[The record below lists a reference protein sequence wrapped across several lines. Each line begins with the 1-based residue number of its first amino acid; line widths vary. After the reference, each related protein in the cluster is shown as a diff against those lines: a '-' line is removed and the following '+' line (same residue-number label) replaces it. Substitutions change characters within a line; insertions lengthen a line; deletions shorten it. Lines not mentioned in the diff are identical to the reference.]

1 MADVKWGA
9 GHAAAMFRAGHKEL
23 GQALVA
29 LPQGTIRPVEEPGL
43 VGNLTP
49 QEVVDSKQSYE
60 ARLDQ
65 AAARENGDRTA
76 RGLER

>member
-9 GHAAAMFRAGHKEL
+9 GHAEAMFRAGHKEL

-29 LPQGTIRPVEEPGL
+29 LPQSTIRPVEEPGL

-49 QEVVDSKQSYE
+49 QEIVAAKEDFH

-65 AAARENGDRTA
+65 AAARDTGERSTPA
-76 RGLER
+76 LER

>member
-9 GHAAAMFRAGHKEL
+9 GHAAAMARAGHKEL

-29 LPQGTIRPVEEPGL
+29 LLQGTIRPVEEPGL

-65 AAARENGDRTA
+65 AAARETSNRTA

>member
-9 GHAAAMFRAGHKEL
+9 GHAEAMFRAGHKEL

-49 QEVVDSKQSYE
+49 QEVFDTKQRFE

-65 AAARENGDRTA
+65 YVARDTQSRATPS
-76 RGLER
+76 LER

>member
-1 MADVKWGA
+1 MADVKLGA
-9 GHAAAMFRAGHKEL
+9 GHADAMFRAGHKEL

-49 QEVVDSKQSYE
+49 QEVIATKQSYE

-65 AAARENGDRTA
+65 YAARDTGSRATPA
-76 RGLER
+76 LER